1 MIRRLWSPAAFLSR
15 AVTLWLVL
23 PALALVGCLNIASES
38 EPVSL
43 FRLTA
48 VTVSDSNATTKP
60 LKLTLEV
67 TANQMF
73 DNQRLWVYNR
83 DNKVQAF
90 AGARWVMP
98 LTDLVEQAT
107 TRSLERSGVAAIVDG
122 VDAEAH
128 LVLTLR
134 EFQAERGEQGERVRL
149 ALQAK
154 LGDPDGGAHYRQFE
168 VERAASL
175 ASAGRLAGAF
185 DTAYAT
191 LMDEVAGW
199 LIGTLDRGESG

>member
-1 MIRRLWSPAAFLSR
+1 MNGRSWSYAGLIPLAIRLC
-15 AVTLWLVL
+15 LVL
-23 PALALVGCLNIASES
+23 PALALVGCLNITAES

-43 FRLTA
+43 FRLNPAA
-48 VTVSDSNATTKP
+48 VGESNPTIEP

-67 TANQMF
+67 TGNQMF
-73 DNQRLWVYNR
+73 DNQRLWVYTR
-83 DNKVQAF
+83 DNQVQAY

-98 LTDLVEQAT
+98 LTDLVAQTA
-107 TRSLERSGVAAIVDG
+107 TRSLELGGVATIIRGAG
-122 VDAEAH
+122 ADAR

-134 EFQAERGEQGERVRL
+134 EFQAERGGQGDRVSL
-149 ALQAK
+149 AWQAK
-154 LGDPDGGAHYRQFE
+154 LVDAGGDAHHRQFE

-191 LMDEVAGW
+191 LMRETADWLVA
-199 LIGTLDRGESG
+199 TLGRGASG